1 MCGPVRLTNTAT
13 PHIDEILAALREAW
27 LRQSDQRLCQLIM
40 NAANP
45 KAPCPEVFYL
55 EDEAL
60 LGRLKPP
67 PESPA

>member
-1 MCGPVRLTNTAT
+1 MPY
-13 PHIDEILAALREAW
+13 IDEILSTVREAW
-27 LRQSDQRLCQLIM
+27 LRQPDQRLCQLIV

-60 LGRLKPP
+60 LGRLTHPP
-67 PESPA
+67 GNLA